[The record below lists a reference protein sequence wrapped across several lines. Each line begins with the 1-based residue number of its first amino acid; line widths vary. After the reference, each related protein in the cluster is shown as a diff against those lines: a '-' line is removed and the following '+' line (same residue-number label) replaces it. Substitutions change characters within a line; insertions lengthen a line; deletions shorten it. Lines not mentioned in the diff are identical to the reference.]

1 MDKAQE
7 MKQQRRERM
16 LTAPLRPLLIKTAIP
31 TMLGMLVTMLYNLT
45 DTFWIARLNDEAMT
59 AAVGIVFAFVSVV
72 QALGFWFGYGSGNVM
87 SRRLGVNREQEAAV
101 ISADGLGL
109 AIGSGLLLL
118 AASAWQLRPL
128 AVLLGGDAS
137 EKLLEQTMAYLRLLL
152 PSIPFS
158 LYATTLY
165 NQLRLCGN
173 VKDGMLGLLS
183 GMLVNMVLDPILILG
198 LGMGTGGAGLATS
211 VGQVIGA
218 IVLTRLSFLHGN
230 IPAGLRLFDLR
241 QGRWKHILAGGAPNF
256 TRQGITSLA
265 SVLLNRAAVPFGT
278 SVIAALTI
286 SGRIASLVYMLMIG
300 FGQGFQPICAMNF
313 GAKQYDRVRRAFR
326 LTVTI
331 GTVFLTA
338 ASVLLYLFA
347 RPLTGIFT
355 TDEAVLAAGCAIL
368 RYQCFALPLLGYYAV
383 SSMYM
388 QNIGKYGRALIISVS
403 RQGFC
408 FIPLVLLLPRLWG
421 VTGLYLAQPLA
432 DALSFVIAIAVLL
445 LSPLPENNQP
455 ASAGK
460 GDRADD

>member
-1 MDKAQE
+1 
-7 MKQQRRERM
+7 M
-16 LTAPLRPLLIKTAIP
+16 LTAPLVPLLIKTAIP

-87 SRRLGVNREQEAAV
+87 SRRLGENQEREAAV

-109 AIGSGLLLL
+109 AMASGMLLL
-118 AASAWQLRPL
+118 AASALLLRPL
-128 AVLLGGDAS
+128 AVLLGGGAS
-137 EKLLEQTMAYLRLLL
+137 EKLLEQTVSYLRLLL

-183 GMLVNMVLDPILILG
+183 GMLVNMVLDPILILT
-198 LGMGTGGAGLATS
+198 LHMDTAGAGLATS
-211 VGQVIGA
+211 VGQILGA
-218 IVLTRLSFLHGN
+218 VVLTRLSFLHGN

-286 SGRIASLVYMLMIG
+286 SGRIASLAYMLMIG
-300 FGQGFQPICAMNF
+300 FGQGFQPICAMNY
-313 GAKQYDRVRRAFR
+313 GAKQYDRVRKAFR

-331 GTVFLTA
+331 GTVFLTVA
-338 ASVLLYLFA
+338 AVLLYLTA
-347 RPLTGIFT
+347 GPLTGIFT
-355 TDEAVLAAGCAIL
+355 T
-368 RYQCFALPLLGYYAV
+368 
-383 SSMYM
+383 
-388 QNIGKYGRALIISVS
+388 
-403 RQGFC
+403 
-408 FIPLVLLLPRLWG
+408 
-421 VTGLYLAQPLA
+421 
-432 DALSFVIAIAVLL
+432 
-445 LSPLPENNQP
+445 
-455 ASAGK
+455 
-460 GDRADD
+460 

>member
-1 MDKAQE
+1 MDKAQQ
-7 MKQQRRERM
+7 MKQRRRKRI
-16 LTAPLRPLLIKTAIP
+16 LTAPLLPLLIKTAIP

-87 SRRLGVNREQEAAV
+87 SRRLGENSEREAAV

-109 AIGSGLLLL
+109 AIGCGLLLL
-118 AASAWQLRPL
+118 AASALLLRPL
-128 AVLLGGDAS
+128 AVLLGGAAS
-137 EKLLEQTMAYLRLLL
+137 EKLLEQTVAYLRMLL

-183 GMLVNMVLDPILILG
+183 GMLINMALDPVLILG
-198 LGMGTGGAGLATS
+198 FGMGTAGAGLATS
-211 VGQVIGA
+211 VGQIIGA
-218 IVLTRLSFLHGN
+218 VVLTRLSFLHGN
-230 IPAGLRLFDLR
+230 IPAGLRLMDLR

-265 SVLLNRAAVPFGT
+265 SVLLNRAAVPYGT
-278 SVIAALTI
+278 AVIAALTV
-286 SGRIASLVYMLMIG
+286 SGRITALAFMLMIG
-300 FGQGFQPICAMNF
+300 FGQGFQPICAMNY

-326 LTVTI
+326 MTVTI
-331 GTVFLTA
+331 GTAFLTVA
-338 ASVLLYLFA
+338 AAILYFAA
-347 RPLTGIFT
+347 RPLVGIFT
-355 TDEAVLAAGCAIL
+355 TEAPVLEAGCAIL
-368 RYQCFALPLLGYYAV
+368 RFQCFALPLLAYYAV

-388 QNIGKYGRALIISVS
+388 QNIGQYMKSLVISVA

-408 FIPLVLLLPRLWG
+408 FIPLVLLFPRLWG

-432 DALSFVIAIAVLL
+432 DALSFVIAFAVLWRTD
-445 LSPLPENNQP
+445 PLRG
-455 ASAGK
+455 SGT
-460 GDRADD
+460 DRRS